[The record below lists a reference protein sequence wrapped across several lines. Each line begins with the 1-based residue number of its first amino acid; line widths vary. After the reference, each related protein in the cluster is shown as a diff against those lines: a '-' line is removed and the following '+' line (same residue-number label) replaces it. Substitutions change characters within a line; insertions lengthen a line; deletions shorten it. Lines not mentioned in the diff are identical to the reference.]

1 MPPTSIGT
9 VRERQRERDTRNA
22 LVATI
27 PYYITDNYYHVPGYA
42 GTKANMMAL
51 ERIRDLEQT
60 ITTLIGRVEN
70 LRASLREQ
78 SIATDG
84 SVIEEEDETE
94 QEEEED
100 SVMDETMSDTTVG
113 PQDEAGEP
121 NAQEE
126 AATNIEEPAGNKPV
140 EEMSTE
146 EKDKAITALRVRVAM
161 LTKANADASTIL
173 AAVN

>member
-78 SIATDG
+78 SVSELPLFIYLFYLFCSTGITDR
-84 SVIEEEDETE
+84 
-94 QEEEED
+94 
-100 SVMDETMSDTTVG
+100 
-113 PQDEAGEP
+113 AG
-121 NAQEE
+121 
-126 AATNIEEPAGNKPV
+126 
-140 EEMSTE
+140 
-146 EKDKAITALRVRVAM
+146 
-161 LTKANADASTIL
+161 
-173 AAVN
+173 